1 MGIGLSGAEEIPDQ
15 LPWGADVIAPT
26 PCSDG
31 HQTFR
36 WWRLCCYDLDMP
48 LCESLMP
55 NIGGIE
61 TSGGREISD
70 WIQTPVNISTV
81 LRNLTFGSWG
91 RRMIRWPTGTSSGTE
106 NSVCS
111 LHLSNSSQRSF
122 GHSKYILSLLFF
134 PATWV
139 SRRWIRH
146 LDDELD
152 ILTVVWTSQRWLGC
166 LGYSLVLHSWDL
178 KYPTNTISQTC

>member
-1 MGIGLSGAEEIPDQ
+1 MIRCIAPMGIGLSGAEEIPDQ

-81 LRNLTFGSWG
+81 LRNWTFRSGG
-91 RRMIRWPTGTSSGTE
+91 RRMIRWPTGTSGGTE
-106 NSVCS
+106 NHV
-111 LHLSNSSQRSF
+111 LSCICPIRRAVICP
-122 GHSKYILSLLFF
+122 ILSLFF
-134 PATWV
+134 HCDLSV
-139 SRRWIRH
+139 S
-146 LDDELD
+146 
-152 ILTVVWTSQRWLGC
+152 TVVWTSRRWIGC
-166 LGYSLVLHSWDL
+166 FGYCLNSIQE
-178 KYPTNTISQTC
+178 T

>member
-81 LRNLTFGSWG
+81 LRNWTFRSGG

-122 GHSKYILSLLFF
+122 GHSKYILSLLVFL
-134 PATWV
+134 WLEC
-139 SRRWIRH
+139 
-146 LDDELD
+146 LDGGLD
-152 ILTVVWTSQRWLGC
+152 ISTMNWTS
-166 LGYSLVLHSWDL
+166 
-178 KYPTNTISQTC
+178 